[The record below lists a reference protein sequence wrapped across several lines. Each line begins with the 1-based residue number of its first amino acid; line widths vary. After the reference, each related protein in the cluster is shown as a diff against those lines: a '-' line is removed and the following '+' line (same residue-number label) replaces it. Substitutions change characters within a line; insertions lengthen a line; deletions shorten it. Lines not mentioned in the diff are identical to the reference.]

1 MKRFVTL
8 LALSLFGALFVRAQV
23 PQSQH
28 VYIVVEENHSYE
40 SVVGQMP
47 YLNSLATQYAL
58 LTNSYA
64 NSHYSIPN
72 YMWLTTGA
80 YVTLNDNTQLT
91 FDVDNITRYLA
102 TAGLS
107 WKEYA
112 EGLPYAGY
120 VGYNL
125 PAGCTSNCVY
135 VERHNPFPYF
145 TEVATSSAAN
155 NIVPFTQLAQD
166 IANGTLPNYAFIT
179 PNLQND
185 GHDGTLATADAWLQT
200 NLAPLLSTPAFQPG
214 GDGILIVTFDESF
227 NNDCRPAASCPAL
240 PENVGGGRI
249 YTVVVGPQV
258 KPGFQSNV
266 FTEHHNVLRTMMEA
280 LGLSSTGFPGAAAN
294 VFDLAD
300 VFSGNALPLA
310 VSPTTVSVAGGATVQ
325 FAANESVSWSANGG
339 SIAPTGIFTAP
350 TTLGAYTVTATD
362 PSGNQASGI
371 VNVIAPPAPVVT
383 FTAPAAGAT
392 VTSPVTVSATFT
404 NGGVPQYMKLWVDG
418 VAKSF
423 NNNSTSF
430 TYTLPIP
437 AGNHQLIMQAYN
449 GTLYRSTENITVAG
463 SALSI
468 SPATANLFSGQTQ
481 QFTASAAVTWSATG
495 GTITSAGLFTA
506 PTAAGTYTV
515 TATDSNGNHASAA
528 VNVTTIALSIS
539 PTSANLS
546 AGQTQQFTANAAVT
560 WSATGGTIT
569 SAGLYT
575 APAAAGT
582 YTITATDSTG
592 NHASAAVNVTAIAL
606 SVSPTTASLSAGQT
620 QQFTANA
627 AVTWSATGGTI
638 TSSGLYTAP
647 TAAGTYTVIATNS
660 DGNQASATVNVSVSS
675 APTVTISTP
684 AANATLSS
692 PFTLSASFSNG
703 GTASYMKLWIDGVSK
718 LVINNTTTLSTSLT
732 LSSGKHKLTVQAYN
746 GSLYSSFE
754 YVTVQ

>member
-1 MKRFVTL
+1 MKRF
-8 LALSLFGALFVRAQV
+8 LAAIFFAALPSALAHAQV

-40 SVVGQMP
+40 SVLGQMP
-47 YLNSLATQYAL
+47 YLNNLATKNAL

-72 YMWLTTGA
+72 YMWLTAGA

-91 FDVDNITRYLA
+91 FDVDNITRHLA
-102 TAGLS
+102 IAGLS

-112 EGLPYAGY
+112 ESLPYAGY

-145 TEVATSSAAN
+145 TEVATGSAAN

-179 PNLQND
+179 PNLQDD
-185 GHDGTLATADAWLQT
+185 GHNGTLAQADAWLQT
-200 NLAPLLSTPAFQPG
+200 NVAPLLATPAFQPG
-214 GDGILIVTFDESF
+214 GDGILIITFDESF
-227 NNDCRPAASCPAL
+227 DNDCRPAASCPSL

-249 YTVVVGPQV
+249 YTVVIGPQV

-266 FTEHHNVLRTMMEA
+266 FTEHHNVLRTMMQA
-280 LGLSSTGFPGAAAN
+280 LGLSSTGFPDAAAN
-294 VFDLAD
+294 AFDLAD

-310 VSPTTVSVAGGATVQ
+310 VSPTTVSVAGGATIQ
-325 FAANESVSWSANGG
+325 FAANKSASWSANGG

-362 PSGNQASGI
+362 AGGNQASGI
-371 VNVIAPPAPVVT
+371 VNVIAPPAPVVAI
-383 FTAPAAGAT
+383 TAPAAGAT

-418 VAKSF
+418 VAKFF
-423 NNNSTSF
+423 NNNSTTF
-430 TYTLPIP
+430 TYTLPLP

-449 GTLYRSTENITVAG
+449 GTLYRATENITVAG
-463 SALSI
+463 S
-468 SPATANLFSGQTQ
+468 
-481 QFTASAAVTWSATG
+481 
-495 GTITSAGLFTA
+495 
-506 PTAAGTYTV
+506 
-515 TATDSNGNHASAA
+515 
-528 VNVTTIALSIS
+528 ALSIS

-560 WSATGGTIT
+560 WSATGGTINSAGLYTAPSAAGTYTVTATDSTGNHASASVNVTAIALSISPTSASLSAGQTQQFTANVAVTWSATGGTIT

-582 YTITATDSTG
+582 YTVTATDSTG
-592 NHASAAVNVTAIAL
+592 NHASAAVNVTANVL
-606 SVSPTTASLSAGQT
+606 SISPTIANLSSSQM
-620 QQFTANA
+620 QQFTANQ
-627 AVTWSATGGTI
+627 AVTWTATGGTI
-638 TSSGLYTAP
+638 TGSGLYTAP
-647 TAAGTYTVIATNS
+647 AAAGTFAVTATNS
-660 DGNQASATVNVSVSS
+660 AGNQASATVNVSVSS
-675 APTVTISTP
+675 APAVTISTP

-692 PFTLSASFSNG
+692 PFTLSASFNNG

-718 LVINNTTTLSTSLT
+718 LVINNTTKLSTSVT

-746 GSLYSSFE
+746 GMLYSSFE